1 MALSAIVY
9 RVRSILYGS
18 GLGEKPAIRLAAAD
32 AGESVSG
39 QLVTFSL
46 ASGEGSKVKAGNVL
60 AVYDPATEDDAHV
73 VYVTSILTD
82 AITGINGWL
91 GSPAITAS
99 DLDSAVLEQNPTW
112 TDFEIFEAI
121 DTCIAHLLWPY
132 VFDVVTATITSP
144 DLSSYQDE
152 VPAEVEE
159 IVSAWQIIGPHKE
172 LIPCSRQPW
181 EVHTTV
187 SSTGK
192 LAEFEYINGSTLYYT
207 YRAKFTEADEADTE
221 LTHLIALGAASI
233 LLGASLTETSLEA
246 TKKVNAEAVSQR
258 SSVADRI
265 WRDFITLRSSMSEE
279 QGRRLPQRIY
289 VDRG

>member
-1 MALSAIVY
+1 MALSAIVS
-9 RVRSILYGS
+9 RVHSILYGS
-18 GLGEKPAIRLAAAD
+18 GLGEKPAFRLGAAD
-32 AGESVSG
+32 AGESISG

-46 ASGEGSKVKAGNVL
+46 ASGEGNKVKAGNVL
-60 AVYDPATEDDAHV
+60 AKYTPATEGDAHV
-73 VYVTSILTD
+73 VYVTSIATD

-99 DLDSAVLEQNPTW
+99 DMDSAVLAQNPTW
-112 TDFEIFEAI
+112 TDYEIFEAI
-121 DTCIAHLLWPY
+121 DTCVAHLLWPY
-132 VFDVVTATITSP
+132 VFDVVTATIASP
-144 DLSSYQDE
+144 NLASYQDE

-181 EVHTTV
+181 EVHTSV

-207 YRAKFTEADEADTE
+207 YRAKFAEADEADTE
-221 LTHLIALGAASI
+221 LTHLIALGAAAI
-233 LLGASLTETSLEA
+233 LLGAAISETTLES
-246 TKKVNAEAVSQR
+246 TKKDNAEAVAQR
-258 SSVADRI
+258 GSAADRI
-265 WRDFITLRSSMSEE
+265 VRDFLTLRASMSEE